1 MRTFLDKLHDL
12 KLKEVA
18 QRRKIISENN
28 LRGQAEALGNA
39 TDFRAALLRA
49 PDESNIYNC

>member
-12 KLKEVA
+12 KLKEIA

-28 LRGQAEALGNA
+28 LRSQAEALGNA
-39 TDFRAALLRA
+39 TDFRTAFIK
-49 PDESNIYNC
+49 SS